1 MIGNKINFLNKE
13 NEKEEVLTGTIKDK
27 LLLDVRPNRTANETH
42 YLVLDNKGHVH
53 IVHPKDIMDINP

>member
-1 MIGNKINFLNKE
+1 MIGETINFK
-13 NEKEEVLTGTIKDK
+13 VDTTIITGTIKDK

-42 YLVLDNKGHVH
+42 YLVLDNKGMVH